1 MVKEEPTVERVR
13 SGKWWVTEE
22 VNLLSFPGQNELG
35 QAGSHPVLE
44 SPLAGA
50 RGALGQ
56 SRSAGLELRPQKV
69 E

>member
-35 QAGSHPVLE
+35 QQGLILSWNL
-44 SPLAGA
+44 PLQ
-50 RGALGQ
+50 ALGGFWGG
-56 SRSAGLELRPQKV
+56 AGQQDWS
-69 E
+69 